1 MAIQDSGSNYQFYD
15 KMIETFVKRSVF
27 DLSRLHTTTIDFGA
41 IVPVDLIWTLPKDDF
56 DIRIEHLIRAMPMVC
71 PPMSR
76 MRVFFHTYWMSFDQM
91 YKHWKVFMS
100 KGRTGKYTA
109 TLPYIKLRNTVTAGS
124 LANYL
129 GLPVGLTPQQ
139 SESMRIS
146 ALPFLMYQ
154 AIYKHYYLNA
164 NLHTADTYWFPD
176 DEDDF
181 RLGDGMH
188 TYVYDTDSEIPLDEL
203 RYRDFANDYFTASL
217 PFPMRGDTPSIG
229 LGGTADVVIDSNRRY
244 NMFFGVDTA
253 DSSIKFGAE
262 RSDSPTGSLYLSGA
276 NATSPI
282 WSAAGEGQGLVSNKI
297 VADMSSVTAVTLDQ
311 LRELVV
317 AQKLMEKM
325 ARTDG
330 SYGQFIKTF
339 FDETPQSA
347 YDFRPRY
354 VGGNYA
360 PIVTTEVLQSSES
373 GTTPQGHM
381 SGHGISSADGY
392 IGHLHSDDYG
402 LCMTVA
408 SIMPDSMYCQGIDRD
423 WTRKTQEEF
432 YLPERAG
439 LGPQAVTVKEI
450 YYSAQDPDK
459 LLSYQDRY
467 DEYRYRQNIVSGKV
481 SDPNNLTFFP
491 YTQARYF
498 GSEPT
503 LSQSFVTTKGN
514 VRHDSFY
521 AGTNEVPFVMQVASK
536 VRAVR
541 PLPYKSIPSGLA

>member
-15 KMIETFVKRSVF
+15 KMIDTFVKRSVF

-41 IVPVDLIWTLPKDDF
+41 LVPVDMFWTLPNDDF
-56 DIRIEHLIRAMPMVC
+56 DIRVEHLIRAMPMVC

-76 MRVFFHTYWMSFDQM
+76 MRVFFHTYWMSFDQL

-109 TLPYIKLRNTVTAGS
+109 TLPYIELLNTVTAGS

-129 GLPVGLTPQQ
+129 GLPVGLTPTQ
-139 SESMRIS
+139 SKNMQIS
-146 ALPFLMYQ
+146 ALPFAMYQ
-154 AIYKHYYLNA
+154 SIYKHYYLNA
-164 NLHTADTYWFPD
+164 NLHTTDNYWFPD
-176 DEDDF
+176 DDDDW
-181 RLGDGMH
+181 RLGDGKCS
-188 TYVYDTDSEIPLDEL
+188 YIYESDQEIPLDTL
-203 RYRDFANDYFTASL
+203 RYRDYVNDYFTASL

-229 LGGTADVVIDSNRRY
+229 LGGNAPVNIQGFGAVKFGTTSSDITFAAY
-244 NMFFGVDTA
+244 NSDNTGSVSFSG
-253 DSSIKFGAE
+253 DSSGVHGLTSGSNI
-262 RSDSPTGSLYLSGA
+262 PTFNPL
-276 NATSPI
+276 
-282 WSAAGEGQGLVSNKI
+282 
-297 VADMSSVTAVTLDQ
+297 VADLSSISAVTLDQ

-317 AQKLMEKM
+317 AQRLMEKM

-381 SGHGISSADGY
+381 SGHGISSGDGY

-402 LCMTVA
+402 LCMTIA
-408 SIMPDSMYCQGIDRD
+408 SIMPDSMYCQGIERD

-432 YLPERAG
+432 YLPERSG
-439 LGPQAVTVKEI
+439 LGPQAITVKEL
-450 YYSAQDPDK
+450 YYSASDPDT
-459 LLSYQDRY
+459 LFSYQDRF
-467 DEYRYRQNIVSGKV
+467 DEYRYRQNIISGKV

-491 YTQARYF
+491 YTQARVF
-498 GSEPT
+498 ASEPT
-503 LSQSFVTTKGN
+503 LSQSFVTTENN

-521 AGTNEVPFVMQVASK
+521 AGSLEVPFVMQVASK
-536 VRAVR
+536 IRAVR
-541 PLPYKSIPSGLA
+541 PLPYKAIPAGFGIA

>member
-15 KMIETFVKRSVF
+15 KMIKTFVKRSVF

-56 DIRIEHLIRAMPMVC
+56 DIRIEHLIRALPMVC

-109 TLPYIKLRNTVTAGS
+109 TLPYIRLRNTVTAGS

-139 SESMRIS
+139 SQSMQIS

-164 NLHTADTYWFPD
+164 NLHTTDTYWFPD

-181 RLGDGMH
+181 RLDDGMH
-188 TYVYDTDSEIPLDEL
+188 TYVYDTGSKIPLDEL
-203 RYRDFANDYFTASL
+203 RYRDFSNDYFTASL

-229 LGGTADVVIDSNRRY
+229 LGGRADIKYQNLFDTSYNDKPVNFDYVEVGGRNLTQLVSGNSNVLRSVDGTKSGMYADV
-244 NMFFGVDTA
+244 T
-253 DSSIKFGAE
+253 SI
-262 RSDSPTGSLYLSGA
+262 
-276 NATSPI
+276 
-282 WSAAGEGQGLVSNKI
+282 
-297 VADMSSVTAVTLDQ
+297 TAVTLDQ
-311 LRELVV
+311 FRELVV

-339 FDETPQSA
+339 FDENPQSA

-408 SIMPDSMYCQGIDRD
+408 SIMPDSMYCQGVDRD

-439 LGPQAVTVKEI
+439 LGPQAITVKEI

-459 LLSYQDRY
+459 LLSYQDRF

-503 LSQSFVTTKGN
+503 LSQSFVTTQGN

-541 PLPYKSIPSGLA
+541 PLPYKSIPAGLD

>member
-15 KMIETFVKRSVF
+15 KMIDTFVKRSVF

-41 IVPVDLIWTLPKDDF
+41 LVPVDMFWTLPNDDF

-76 MRVFFHTYWMSFDQM
+76 MRVFFHTYWMSFDQL

-109 TLPYIKLRNTVTAGS
+109 TLPYIELLNTVTAGS

-129 GLPVGLTPQQ
+129 GLPVGLTPTQ
-139 SESMRIS
+139 SKNMQIS
-146 ALPFLMYQ
+146 ALPFAMYQ
-154 AIYKHYYLNA
+154 SIYKHYYLNA
-164 NLHTADTYWFPD
+164 NLHTTDNYWFPD
-176 DEDDF
+176 DEDDW
-181 RLGDGMH
+181 RLGDGKCS
-188 TYVYDTDSEIPLDEL
+188 YIYESDQEIPLDTL
-203 RYRDFANDYFTASL
+203 RYRDYVNDYFTASL

-229 LGGTADVVIDSNRRY
+229 LGGNAPVVNPLNEQLYVVGNTAPNLGGLGVVDSNNVIHSFSVY
-244 NMFFGVDTA
+244 SNGYSSGNGIPSASSGKVFA
-253 DSSIKFGAE
+253 D
-262 RSDSPTGSLYLSGA
+262 LSQI
-276 NATSPI
+276 S
-282 WSAAGEGQGLVSNKI
+282 
-297 VADMSSVTAVTLDQ
+297 AVTLDQ

-317 AQKLMEKM
+317 AQRLMEKM

-373 GTTPQGHM
+373 GSTPQGHM
-381 SGHGISSADGY
+381 SGHGISSGDGY

-402 LCMTVA
+402 LCMTIA
-408 SIMPDSMYCQGIDRD
+408 SIMPDSMYCQGIERD

-432 YLPERAG
+432 YLPERSG
-439 LGPQAVTVKEI
+439 LGPQAITVKEL
-450 YYSAQDPDK
+450 YYSASDPDK
-459 LLSYQDRY
+459 LFSYQDRF
-467 DEYRYRQNIVSGKV
+467 DEYRYRQNIISGKV

-491 YTQARYF
+491 YTQARVF
-498 GSEPT
+498 ASEPT
-503 LSQSFVTTKGN
+503 LSQSFVTTENN

-521 AGTNEVPFVMQVASK
+521 AGSLEVPFVMQVASK

-541 PLPYKSIPSGLA
+541 PLPYKAIPAGFGIS

>member
-15 KMIETFVKRSVF
+15 KMIDTFVKRSVF

-41 IVPVDLIWTLPKDDF
+41 LVPIDMFWTLPNDDF

-76 MRVFFHTYWMSFDQM
+76 MRVFFHTYWMSFDQL

-109 TLPYIKLRNTVTAGS
+109 TLPYIELLNTVTAGS

-129 GLPVGLTPQQ
+129 GLPVGLTPTQ
-139 SESMRIS
+139 SKNMQIS
-146 ALPFLMYQ
+146 ALPFAMYQ
-154 AIYKHYYLNA
+154 SIYKHYYLNA
-164 NLHTADTYWFPD
+164 NLHTTDNYWFPD
-176 DEDDF
+176 DEDDW
-181 RLGDGMH
+181 RLNDGKCS
-188 TYVYDTDSEIPLDEL
+188 YIFESDQEIPLDTL
-203 RYRDFANDYFTASL
+203 RYRDYVNDYFTASL

-229 LGGTADVVIDSNRRY
+229 LGGSAQVFADGIGKGYIDVNSFNENSLRFVNEDLSKYVFFHGVNDQSVNSNRAGLAS
-244 NMFFGVDTA
+244 GVEYSLKA
-253 DSSIKFGAE
+253 D
-262 RSDSPTGSLYLSGA
+262 LSQI
-276 NATSPI
+276 S
-282 WSAAGEGQGLVSNKI
+282 
-297 VADMSSVTAVTLDQ
+297 AVTLDQ

-317 AQKLMEKM
+317 AQRLMEKM

-339 FDETPQSA
+339 FDETPRSA

-373 GTTPQGHM
+373 GSTPQGHM
-381 SGHGISSADGY
+381 SGHGISSGDGY

-402 LCMTVA
+402 LCMTIA
-408 SIMPDSMYCQGIDRD
+408 SIMPDSMYCQGIERD

-432 YLPERAG
+432 YLPERSG
-439 LGPQAVTVKEI
+439 LGPQAITVKEL
-450 YYSAQDPDK
+450 YYSASDPDK
-459 LLSYQDRY
+459 LFSYQDRF
-467 DEYRYRQNIVSGKV
+467 DEYRYRQNIISGKV

-491 YTQARYF
+491 YTQARVF
-498 GSEPT
+498 ASEPT
-503 LSQSFVTTKGN
+503 LSQSFVTTENN

-521 AGTNEVPFVMQVASK
+521 AGNLEVPFVMQVASK
-536 VRAVR
+536 IRAVR
-541 PLPYKSIPSGLA
+541 PLPYKAIPAGFGIA